1 MEFLNAQTKYVA
13 DQLRSLSTS
22 QRVAIAL
29 LLVILLGGMW
39 GMIQWSGQGEWID
52 LLGQS
57 LTPQELNQVE
67 TQLRLAGV
75 ESNVDGDRI
84 FIRGD
89 EAQRQRIHA
98 MLAQSKALPG
108 DMSLGY
114 AELVNEDNVWESDQ
128 KSRWK
133 QQRALESELSAVIAG
148 FTGIT
153 DARVLIQVSE
163 RRRLGRQSAAS
174 SASVRLVSATG
185 EPVNPQKIDAIAR
198 YIAGAVPG
206 LDAKNVTLTDGSRSY
221 RASDASEGLA
231 KDMLGRQRQLE
242 DHYRRMI
249 YDQLKHIEGV
259 VINVRAILRQD
270 DEQTVEVTL
279 GKPVTNRIMDKE
291 EETKGGSSAA
301 GPGVRPNQARALT
314 DASQGSSMSRTET
327 EETLEGDRDRKNTQ
341 IVKSAGSLLG
351 LTASVNVPSD
361 YLLGIIEAQ
370 EPENPDTSRV
380 GIQRVADAELPKI
393 EAQVKTLI
401 VAAEDAVNRR
411 VVVDWYYT
419 SSARGPAA
427 ATTAAEVAAVAAAS
441 PLEVVPLLKQYGP
454 EAGLGL
460 LAVFSLFMV
469 LRIAKKAQGTIVQ
482 QGASARASAK
492 AAALEEPEL
501 DSLSAGI
508 APIGEVQEMEGIL
521 VGHEV
526 DESTVRTQQIVTQI
540 GQMVSEDPATAASIV
555 GHWLE
560 EEH

>member
-13 DQLRSLSTS
+13 DQLRSLSAS
-22 QRVAIAL
+22 QRVAIGL

-57 LTPQELNQVE
+57 LTPQELNKVE
-67 TQLRLAGV
+67 TQLRLAGI
-75 ESNVDGDRI
+75 ESKVDGDRI
-84 FIRGD
+84 FIHGD
-89 EAQRQRIHA
+89 EGQRQRVHA
-98 MLAQSKALPG
+98 MLAQSKTLPG
-108 DMSLGY
+108 DMTLGY

-163 RRRLGRQSAAS
+163 GRRIGRRSATS
-174 SASVRLVSATG
+174 SASVMLVSATD
-185 EPVNPQKIDAIAR
+185 EPVNQQQVDAIAR
-198 YIAGAVPG
+198 YIAGAVSG
-206 LDAKNVTLTDGSRSY
+206 LDAKEVTLTDGSRSY

-270 DEQTVEVTL
+270 DEQTAEITW
-279 GKPVTNRIMDKE
+279 GKAVTNRIMDKE
-291 EETKGGSSAA
+291 EETKGGSTAA
-301 GPGVRPNQARALT
+301 GPGVRPNQSRALT
-314 DASQGSSMSRTET
+314 DATQGSSTLVTET
-327 EETLEGDRDRKNTQ
+327 EETLEGDRDRKNVQ
-341 IVKSAGSLLG
+341 IVKSAGALLG
-351 LTASVNVPSD
+351 LTASVNVPSS
-361 YLLGIIEAQ
+361 YLLGILGAQ
-370 EPENPDTSRV
+370 DPQSADTSRA
-380 GIQRVADAELPKI
+380 GIQKVADAELPKI

-401 VAAEDAVNRR
+401 LAAGEGDNRR
-411 VVVDWYYT
+411 VVVDWYYA
-419 SSARGPAA
+419 SSARGPAT
-427 ATTAAEVAAVAAAS
+427 ATPAEAVAVAASS

-454 EAGLGL
+454 QAGLGL
-460 LAVFSLFMV
+460 LAAFSLLMV
-469 LRIAKKAQGTIVQ
+469 LRIAKKAQGAIVQ
-482 QGASARASAK
+482 QGASAKAAAK
-492 AAALEEPEL
+492 AAALEEPQL

-526 DESTVRTQQIVTQI
+526 DEGTVRTQQIVRQI
-540 GQMVSEDPATAASIV
+540 GQMVSEDPASAAGIAA
-555 GHWLE
+555 HWLE
-560 EEH
+560 DEH

>member
-13 DQLRSLSTS
+13 DQLRSLSVS

-75 ESNVDGDRI
+75 ESNVDGDRV

-98 MLAQSKALPG
+98 MLAQNKALPG

-242 DHYRRMI
+242 NHYRRMI

-314 DASQGSSMSRTET
+314 DASQGSSMTRTET

-380 GIQRVADAELPKI
+380 GIQRVADVELPKI

-401 VAAEDAVNRR
+401 VATEDAVNRR

-427 ATTAAEVAAVAAAS
+427 AATAEVAAVAAAS
-441 PLEVVPLLKQYGP
+441 PFEVVPLLKQYGP

>member
-13 DQLRSLSTS
+13 DQLRSLSAS

-57 LTPQELNQVE
+57 LTPQELNKVE

-174 SASVRLVSATG
+174 SASVRLVSATSD
-185 EPVNPQKIDAIAR
+185 PVNQQKVDAIAR

-279 GKPVTNRIMDKE
+279 GKPVTNQIRDKE
-291 EETKGGSSAA
+291 EETKGGSSSA
-301 GPGVRPNQARALT
+301 GPGVRPNQSRALT
-314 DASQGSSMSRTET
+314 DATQGSSMTRTET

-401 VAAEDAVNRR
+401 LAAGDGDNPR

-427 ATTAAEVAAVAAAS
+427 TTAEAAAVAAAS
-441 PLEVVPLLKQYGP
+441 PLEVVPLLEQYGP
-454 EAGLGL
+454 QAGLGL

-482 QGASARASAK
+482 QGASAKAAAK
-492 AAALEEPEL
+492 AAALEETPL